1 MYEKVKRNRYA
12 EPLPGT
18 VYTPTGRNFAQDLEE
33 FHIPQGRMHN
43 SNLHDW
49 GIARGLDVSGATGG
63 TEVVV
68 EAGVAI
74 DGSGQIISLSDYVNT
89 KEPNTNAHGY
99 IGSMPPVQINEK
111 PVPVHLP
118 ISSAAGKTVY
128 VTIQFLEIMRSG
140 EGCGGRE
147 EQVPWIQIFDGHE
160 TDPNKAYKDDGKSII
175 LAIAKIDPQG
185 KLEKLMGR
193 DDNSLAPLPYRR
205 RLIGETIEE
214 LRIRRSSK
222 VANKIQDIT
231 SGWMGPGDSNGLK
244 ITVPNA
250 GDKLNIRADMVVVTD
265 SAGNEVFDFQAKIAS
280 LYLGAKYKEGDFG
293 IRDDN
298 GKEVLHFNGKKA
310 SLKIGGPNNE
320 GDLIILDDSPEA
332 LASAIIDGKTGT
344 LSIKRINSFGDQTL
358 FIDAKKT
365 QIGNENGSLTVK
377 GDVTANSG
385 IINGPLNVDGKV
397 TANSG
402 TINGPL
408 NVNGEVTANSGKIT
422 GDLIIDGNVAFGKQ
436 PDPLYKLDVDGIV
449 KATSFE
455 GGLDASKI
463 IGRISANNITGGT
476 IVGDLFVDG
485 KFTFRAGTEAV
496 VITNFIKWEK
506 RDPGY
511 HVVYA
516 IECFINRNYYYI
528 PVTGPFTEQSTHP
541 F

>member
-1 MYEKVKRNRYA
+1 MYEKVKRNIYA
-12 EPLPGT
+12 ELETGT
-18 VYTPTGRNFAQDLEE
+18 VYTPTGRNFAEDLKE
-33 FHIPQGRMHN
+33 FHIPQERMHN

-49 GIARGLDVSGATGG
+49 GIARGLDVSGAIGG
-63 TEVVV
+63 TEVVI

-89 KEPNTNAHGY
+89 KYPNTNAHGY
-99 IGSMPPVQINEK
+99 IGSTPVVPINEK
-111 PVPVHLP
+111 SVPVHLP
-118 ISSAAGKTVY
+118 ISSAAGKIVY

-140 EGCGGRE
+140 EGCGGRM

-185 KLEKLMGR
+185 KLEKLMDR
-193 DDNSLAPLPYRR
+193 DDNSLDPLLYRR
-205 RLIGETIEE
+205 HLIGETIEE
-214 LRIRRSSK
+214 LRIRRPGK
-222 VANKIQDIT
+222 VADKIQDIT

-250 GDKLNIRADMVVVTD
+250 GDKLNIRADKVVVTD
-265 SAGNEVFDFQAKIAS
+265 SGGNEVFDFQAKIAS
-280 LYLGAKYKEGDFG
+280 LYLGASGNEGDFG
-293 IRDDN
+293 IRDGF

-310 SLKIGGPNNE
+310 SLKIGGENNE
-320 GDLIILDDSPEA
+320 GDLIILDGTSPT
-332 LASAIIDGKTGT
+332 ASATAIIDGKTGT
-344 LSIKRINSFGDQTL
+344 LSIKRINSFGNQTL

-365 QIGNENGSLTVK
+365 QIENALNVN
-377 GDVTANSG
+377 GDVTAKSG
-385 IINGPLNVDGKV
+385 TINGPLNVKGEV

-408 NVNGEVTANSGKIT
+408 NVNGEVTAKSGKIT

-449 KATSFE
+449 KATYFE

-463 IGRISANNITGGT
+463 TGRISADNITGGT
-476 IVGDLFVDG
+476 IVGDLVVAGIF
-485 KFTFRAGTEAV
+485 KFMAGTEAV
-496 VITNFIKWEK
+496 VMTNFINWEK

-528 PVTGPFTEQSTHP
+528 PVTGPFTEQSANP